1 MLQPW
6 QAIAQRFCS
15 IRLVKKGK
23 NAPGKTDKPKQV
35 RNVSYQAHV
44 QNIGDTGIGYDGDLV
59 GTVGKT
65 LRMEAIKVSL
75 PSIMNGSVEYK
86 AHVQNIGW
94 QGWRESGKLAG
105 TKGKSLRME
114 AVKIR
119 LTGEAAK
126 GYDIYYQVHVQ
137 NIGWLDW
144 AKNGE
149 PAGSEGYGYQME
161 AIRIKLVEKGGEA
174 PGKTNVIFKKK

>member
-1 MLQPW
+1 M
-6 QAIAQRFCS
+6 
-15 IRLVKKGK
+15 
-23 NAPGKTDKPKQV
+23 
-35 RNVSYQAHV
+35 
-44 QNIGDTGIGYDGDLV
+44 
-59 GTVGKT
+59 
-65 LRMEAIKVSL
+65 
-75 PSIMNGSVEYK
+75 
-86 AHVQNIGW
+86 
-94 QGWRESGKLAG
+94 ESGKLAG

>member
-1 MLQPW
+1 
-6 QAIAQRFCS
+6 
-15 IRLVKKGK
+15 
-23 NAPGKTDKPKQV
+23 
-35 RNVSYQAHV
+35 
-44 QNIGDTGIGYDGDLV
+44 
-59 GTVGKT
+59 
-65 LRMEAIKVSL
+65 MEAIKVSL

>member
-1 MLQPW
+1 
-6 QAIAQRFCS
+6 
-15 IRLVKKGK
+15 
-23 NAPGKTDKPKQV
+23 
-35 RNVSYQAHV
+35 
-44 QNIGDTGIGYDGDLV
+44 
-59 GTVGKT
+59 
-65 LRMEAIKVSL
+65 
-75 PSIMNGSVEYK
+75 
-86 AHVQNIGW
+86 
-94 QGWRESGKLAG
+94 
-105 TKGKSLRME
+105 ME

-174 PGKTNVIFKKK
+174 PGKINVIFKKK